1 MAKNLYITATEAR
14 SGKSAISLG
23 IMELLLRNIDKVG
36 FFRPFI
42 NEASAKGG
50 KDPDINLISSHFNLG
65 IPYEKMYA
73 YTTEEASNF
82 LSQGKNDKLL
92 EGVLNKYKELEA
104 DYDFIL
110 CEGIEFGGATA
121 SFDFDINVEVSNNL
135 GSPVLLV
142 SNAYHKSAADIIRS
156 IKVYN
161 KSFVNRG
168 CNVIATII
176 NRLNPAVKS
185 EIVDMVKKEA
195 LPGDQL
201 LYTIPDEEYLGNPT
215 MAEIARAMNAEVLY
229 GEEQMTRHVYG
240 FTVAAM
246 QLRNFL
252 RRIEQGSLI
261 ITPGDRSDVIVACL
275 SSVSSMSM
283 PNITGI
289 MLTGG
294 LRPEE
299 PICRLIEGSTNIV
312 PILSVEENT
321 FPAARI
327 VDNIHSV
334 ISPED
339 SRKITKVLEIFE
351 KNVDIDRLTKK
362 IILTQSAV
370 VTPKMFEFGLFQKA
384 KTHKQHIVLPEGE
397 EKRILL
403 AAEAL
408 LSREIVDITLLGNEQ
423 EIRKNIARLGL
434 HMANVNVIEPQNFAF
449 FGDYVQTYYELRK
462 QKGITKEMAHDIIS
476 DVNYFGTMMLY
487 KGHADGMVSGSVH
500 TTGDTIRP
508 AIQIIKTKPGFSIVS
523 SIFFMCLEDKV
534 LVYGDCAVNANPD
547 AKDLAEI
554 AIASAETAK
563 IFGIDPKI
571 AILSY
576 STGISGKGEDVDKVR
591 EATHIARKISKELGL
606 DLKIEGPIQYDAAVD
621 SKVAKIKMPESEVAG
636 KATVFIFPDLN
647 TGNNTYKAVQRSAGA
662 VAIGPILQGL
672 NKPINDLSRGSLI
685 TDIINTVA
693 ITAIQAQS
701 QKGLS

>member
-1 MAKNLYITATEAR
+1 MSKNLYITATEAR

-370 VTPKMFEFGLFQKA
+370 VTPKMFEIGLFQKA

-434 HMANVNVIEPQNFAF
+434 HMANVNVIEPQNFAS

>member
-1 MAKNLYITATEAR
+1 MSKNLYITATEAR

-73 YTTEEASNF
+73 FTTEEASNF

-215 MAEIARAMNAEVLY
+215 MAEIAGAMNAEVLY

-334 ISPED
+334 IFPED

-434 HMANVNVIEPQNFAF
+434 HMANVNVIEPQNFAS

-508 AIQIIKTKPGFSIVS
+508 ALQIIKTKPGFSIVS
-523 SIFFMCLEDKV
+523 SIFFMCLEDRV

-672 NKPINDLSRGSLI
+672 NKPINDLSRGCLI
-685 TDIINTVA
+685 TDIINTVS

>member
-434 HMANVNVIEPQNFAF
+434 HMANVNVIEPQNFAS

-508 AIQIIKTKPGFSIVS
+508 ALQIIKTKPGFSIVS
-523 SIFFMCLEDKV
+523 SIFFMCLEDRV

>member
-1 MAKNLYITATEAR
+1 MSKNLYITATEAR

-42 NEASAKGG
+42 NEASAKAG
-50 KDPDINLISSHFNLG
+50 KDPDITLISSHFNLG

-73 YTTEEASNF
+73 YTTVEASNL

-135 GSPVLLV
+135 GCSVLLV
-142 SNAYHKSAADIIRS
+142 SNAYHKSAEDIIRS

-161 KSFVNRG
+161 KSFFNRG

-176 NRLNPAVKS
+176 NRLNPAFKS

-201 LYTIPDEEYLGNPT
+201 LYTIPDEKYLGNPT
-215 MAEIARAMNAEVLY
+215 MAEIAGAMDAEVLY

-294 LRPEE
+294 LKPEE
-299 PICRLIEGSTNIV
+299 PICRLIEGFTNII
-312 PILSVEENT
+312 PILSVKENT

-327 VDNIHSV
+327 VDNIHAV

-351 KNVDIDRLTKK
+351 KNVDIDKLAKK

-370 VTPKMFEFGLFQKA
+370 VTPKMFEFGLLQKA

-397 EKRILL
+397 EQRILL

-434 HMANVNVIEPQNFAF
+434 HMANVNVIEPQNFAS

-462 QKGITKEMAHDIIS
+462 QKGITKEMARDIIS

-508 AIQIIKTKPGFSIVS
+508 ALQIIKTKPGFSILS
-523 SIFFMCLEDKV
+523 SIFFMCLENRV

-554 AIASAETAK
+554 AIASAQTAK

-576 STGISGKGEDVDKVR
+576 STGTSGKGEDVDKVR

-672 NKPINDLSRGSLI
+672 NKPINDLSRGCLLA
-685 TDIINTVA
+685 DIINTVA